1 MQGQRWIDAMTIQPR
16 GQNKI
21 LSLWSRAIRSAYS
34 YAPDARFI
42 IHAGDLVNRANSDQQ
57 WSEWFKAG
65 GWIFAMTPS
74 IPSAGNHEY
83 EKEKNNKRKFS
94 NFWRPQFNFLKLP
107 AFLLYNNV

>member
-1 MQGQRWIDAMTIQPR
+1 MTIQPR